1 MVKDPIRRHEQAV
14 GDEAVRQ
21 RTGRP
26 REEWFGLLD
35 EAGATGWTHAA
46 IARWLGEEHA
56 VDAWWCQSLTVAY
69 EQARGMRAPGQRP
82 DGTFEAGS
90 SATVPVTVDV
100 AWAWCTDPDRRA
112 AWLDE
117 PVEVRGETVHKTVRL
132 TLENGQRVLVSTDAL
147 PDGKAGPRTRVTITH
162 RGLTAAAD
170 VGPRKE
176 QWAARLG
183 RLKELAT
190 G

>member
-1 MVKDPIRRHEQAV
+1 MVKDPIKRHEQAV
-14 GDEAVRQ
+14 GEDAVLA
-21 RTGRP
+21 RTGRR

-46 IARWLGEEHA
+46 IARWLGEEHG
-56 VDAWWCQSLTVAY
+56 VDGWWCQSLTVAY

-82 DGTFEAGS
+82 DGTFEASS
-90 SATVPVTVDV
+90 SATVPVAVDA

-117 PVEVRGETVHKTVRL
+117 PVEVRGETTHKTVRL
-132 TLENGQRVLVSTDAL
+132 TLANGNRVLVSTDAL
-147 PDGKAGPRTRVTITH
+147 PDAKAGPRTRVTITH
-162 RGLTAAAD
+162 RGLTSAEE
-170 VGPRKE
+170 VGPCKE
-176 QWAARLG
+176 RWAARLG

-190 G
+190 D